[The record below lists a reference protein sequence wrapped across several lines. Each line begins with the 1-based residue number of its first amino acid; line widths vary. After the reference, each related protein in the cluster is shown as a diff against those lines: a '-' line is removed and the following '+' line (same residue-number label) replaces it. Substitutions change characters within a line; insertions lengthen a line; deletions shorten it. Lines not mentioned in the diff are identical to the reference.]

1 MYIYSN
7 SWKDMRIS
15 GYVVIT
21 TLVARVEKDAV
32 LKATTTGPRQFYLH
46 CYVSL
51 HKLKQVACSRI

>member
-15 GYVVIT
+15 GYVVFT

-32 LKATTTGPRQFYLH
+32 LKATTAGPLQFYLH

-51 HKLKQVACSRI
+51 NIKIETGCL

>member
-1 MYIYSN
+1 MC
-7 SWKDMRIS
+7 IS

-32 LKATTTGPRQFYLH
+32 FKATTVGPRQFYLH

-51 HKLKQVACSRI
+51 NKLKQVACSI

>member
-7 SWKDMRIS
+7 SWKDMCIS

-32 LKATTTGPRQFYLH
+32 LKATTVGLGSFTYIVTFP
-46 CYVSL
+46 
-51 HKLKQVACSRI
+51 